1 MINRRQFLR
10 RGALTGG
17 AAALASL
24 GIDPRR
30 AFADVSPGD
39 LRFLFVFA
47 PGGWDPLTVFAPMFG
62 SGSVDMEAEAQTG
75 TAGGI
80 PFVDHEGR
88 PSVRAFFE
96 AWHESTLLLNGISV
110 RSLSHEIST
119 SMVISGSSGTDAP
132 DWATRLAS
140 AQQAEFTLP
149 HLVLGGPAQ
158 AGDLGTAVAR
168 TGAMGQLDGL
178 LSGEIL
184 ENGDRYDGRPSLP
197 AEHVI
202 DAYMARRAAGRVLGA
217 RDALETARTAD
228 FQASLERTRALKDRR
243 QDMEFV
249 PGFDLLSQADAALEA
264 LSLGIARCASV
275 AHPATWD
282 THANNA
288 QQSDLFEDLFGTL
301 AQVMERMA
309 ARPGSTGGSQLDET
323 VMVVLSEMGRT
334 PKLNGALGRDHWPYT
349 SAMLVG
355 PGLSGDRVV
364 GGWDERY
371 YGLGV
376 DRASGE
382 ISESADLLGTDSL
395 GATIL
400 ALAGLDPA
408 SDLPGAEAIAGVLA

>member
-1 MINRRQFLR
+1 
-10 RGALTGG
+10 
-17 AAALASL
+17 
-24 GIDPRR
+24 
-30 AFADVSPGD
+30 
-39 LRFLFVFA
+39 
-47 PGGWDPLTVFAPMFG
+47 
-62 SGSVDMEAEAQTG
+62 
-75 TAGGI
+75 
-80 PFVDHEGR
+80 
-88 PSVRAFFE
+88 
-96 AWHESTLLLNGISV
+96 
-110 RSLSHEIST
+110 
-119 SMVISGSSGTDAP
+119 
-132 DWATRLAS
+132 
-140 AQQAEFTLP
+140 
-149 HLVLGGPAQ
+149 
-158 AGDLGTAVAR
+158 
-168 TGAMGQLDGL
+168 
-178 LSGEIL
+178 
-184 ENGDRYDGRPSLP
+184 
-197 AEHVI
+197 
-202 DAYMARRAAGRVLGA
+202 
-217 RDALETARTAD
+217 
-228 FQASLERTRALKDRR
+228 
-243 QDMEFV
+243 MEFV